1 MYYQQYQSTAALAS
15 ERGEFIRKVYMNL
28 ALGFV
33 GFIAL
38 EAFLLTWQPAVE
50 LAQKM
55 VTGSNWLIVLL
66 AFMGVSW
73 LANSWAVNGATLGKQ
88 YAGFALYIIAESIIF
103 LPLLIFA
110 NMFAPRHYPASR
122 HNHRCP
128 HCRYQRIRFLL
139 KKRFFISR
147 LISDNSL
154 FRGARD
160 NRLRN
165 NFWNAAWTV
174 VLWGYDNFCRASRT
188 IPNERDY

>member
-1 MYYQQYQSTAALAS
+1 
-15 ERGEFIRKVYMNL
+15 MNL

-110 NMFAPRHYPASR
+110 NMFAPATIPQAG
-122 HNHRCP
+122 
-128 HCRYQRIRFLL
+128 
-139 KKRFFISR
+139 ISR

-154 FRGARD
+154 FRGARN

-165 NFWNAAWTV
+165 NFWNAAWAV